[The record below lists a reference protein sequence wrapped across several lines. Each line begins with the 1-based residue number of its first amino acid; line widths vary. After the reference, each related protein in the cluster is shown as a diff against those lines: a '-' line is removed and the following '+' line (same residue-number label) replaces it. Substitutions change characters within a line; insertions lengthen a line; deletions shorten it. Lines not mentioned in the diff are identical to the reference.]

1 MKLRDKPDDNLDK
14 SGKKDSRFL
23 MPLAEGIAAL
33 AISAAIGC
41 AHTQERTYEP
51 PRGSI
56 ALYSVEDG
64 IAPEQVNIGGELN
77 ALIRVDM
84 RIVRNGVMRDLATH
98 EGKYGESGLTYC
110 WFIFQAT
117 ENGLNNGPGFLL
129 LNPKYKD
136 AGQPRFIG
144 AILEYPGGGG
154 GTVAAVL
161 PVWHFQGAPEESG
174 WMMGRMP
181 ASRNGYLF
189 YLEGKTFVPKLDNT
203 AILRLPD
210 YCKETVLPEYAVVEF
225 GPTFPVLAVY
235 PSRE

>member
-1 MKLRDKPDDNLDK
+1 MAEC
-14 SGKKDSRFL
+14 
-23 MPLAEGIAAL
+23 LAAF
-33 AISAAIGC
+33 AISGAVGC
-41 AHTQERTYEP
+41 AHMQERAYEP

-56 ALYSVEDG
+56 ALFSVEDG
-64 IAPEQVNIGGELN
+64 IQPEQVNIGGELN

-129 LNPKYKD
+129 LNPRYND
-136 AGQPRFIG
+136 AGQPRYIG
-144 AILEYPGGGG
+144 AILEFPVRGGEQ
-154 GTVAAVL
+154 VAAVL
-161 PVWHFQGAPEESG
+161 PVWHFHGAPMDSG
-174 WMMGRMP
+174 WMMGGMP
-181 ASRNGYLF
+181 ASRDGYLF
-189 YLEGKTFVPKLDNT
+189 KLEGKTFVPKLDNA

-210 YCKETVLPEYAVVEF
+210 YCKETTLPEYAVVEY